1 MFNRLAGLRWLAAG
15 CVFLGIGPRPAQSA
29 DKPAA
34 ALPQQF
40 TWKASLPL
48 VSAKPVDGDDKHALK
63 DPSLVYH
70 NKRWHLFCTVRG
82 RKRSHGIVYL
92 SFADW
97 ESAAQATQ
105 TMLPLHSGFFCAPQ
119 VFFFRPQRQWYLI
132 CQASDK
138 TWSPEYQP
146 AFATSKDIAD
156 PRAWSKLT
164 PLLGRKPEGIRNW
177 LDFWVICDERHA
189 YLFFTTLD
197 GKMWRSRTPLDQ
209 FPKGWSEPA
218 IALQGDVF
226 EASHTY
232 RLKGQERYL
241 TLIEAQ
247 NGHGWRY
254 YKAYTADRLDGIWQ
268 PLAATKDQAF
278 ASMQNVTQ
286 AAKRWTDAIS
296 HGELIRAGIDERLEV
311 DPSRLRFVFQGALDK
326 ERQGK
331 SYGEIPWRLGILEP
345 TK

>member
-1 MFNRLAGLRWLAAG
+1 MVNRLAGVLVLAAN
-15 CVFLGIGPRPAQSA
+15 CIFLSIDPGPAQSA

-34 ALPQQF
+34 ELPQQF
-40 TWKASLPL
+40 AWKASPPL
-48 VSAKPVDGDDKHALK
+48 VSAHPLDGDEKHALK
-63 DPSLVYH
+63 DPSVVYH
-70 NKRWHLFCTVRG
+70 NQRWHLFCTVRG
-82 RKRSHGIVYL
+82 RMRSHGIVYL
-92 SFADW
+92 NFADW
-97 ESAAQATQ
+97 EHASQATQ
-105 TMLPLHSGFFCAPQ
+105 TMLPIHPGFFCAPQ
-119 VFFFRPQRQWYLI
+119 VFFFRPHKQWYLI

-138 TWSPEYQP
+138 AWSPEYQS
-146 AFATSKDIAD
+146 AFATSKDLAD

-164 PLLGRKPEGIRNW
+164 PLLGRKPEGISNW

-189 YLFFTTLD
+189 YLYFTSLD

-209 FPKGWSEPA
+209 FPKGWSDPVV
-218 IALQGDVF
+218 ALQGDVF

-254 YKAYTADRLDGIWQ
+254 YKAYTADRLDGLWY

-278 ASMQNVTQ
+278 ASLRNVTQ
-286 AAKRWTDAIS
+286 PAQRWTDAIS

-311 DPSRLRFVFQGALDK
+311 DPSRLRFVFQGVLV
-326 ERQGK
+326 EQRQGK
-331 SYGEIPWRLGILEP
+331 SYGAIPWRLGLLEP
-345 TK
+345 TN